1 MPSVQDWDISCS
13 TELCFPQSLHQKWY
27 SCLNSGGK
35 KEAQRKGSKEHWV
48 WVRSAY
54 NSVEPSSRL
63 SSAHIWLYQLL
74 VCASG
79 PGGVPA
85 QTGGLCCCYHFCDGA
100 VFAWCLFL
108 SFAGQKV
115 ICWHGG
121 VCFELAL
128 LIVLPKD
135 KGMCSFSSWTVKG
148 SGGSS
153 PWAGCP
159 FHSILFL
166 WTADI
171 APAARCRALYCIM
184 ALWVVLKVIKGSDE
198 GS

>member
-121 VCFELAL
+121 VCFELAYWL
-128 LIVLPKD
+128 SSPKTRGCVLFPPGQW
-135 KGMCSFSSWTVKG
+135 KGQEGAVLELAAHFTPFSSFG
-148 SGGSS
+148 LQILLLQQD
-153 PWAGCP
+153 AG
-159 FHSILFL
+159 LF
-166 WTADI
+166 TASWHCGLFW
-171 APAARCRALYCIM
+171 R
-184 ALWVVLKVIKGSDE
+184 
-198 GS
+198 